1 MESSYAFAL
10 FLHLLAVFALVGGIA
25 VMGFAEQKL
34 AMAESLDEFRG
45 WVMLDKRIGP
55 FQGISA
61 LVILLSGMY
70 MAHAHWGDRSPWVM
84 AALVGLIAFGLTGP
98 LVVGRGIVGAL
109 RLAEA
114 AGSVTAE
121 ARHRLHAPG
130 LRWIVVARPPFLVWF
145 AYLMAA
151 KPGPTGVLWSTIGVV
166 ALTVVIGV
174 ARGNGAAPAPR
185 S

>member
-1 MESSYAFAL
+1 
-10 FLHLLAVFALVGGIA
+10 VQGIA
-25 VMGFAEQKL
+25 
-34 AMAESLDEFRG
+34 
-45 WVMLDKRIGP
+45 
-55 FQGISA
+55 A
-61 LVILLSGMY
+61 LIILVSGMF

-114 AGSVTAE
+114 AGAVGPE
-121 ARHRLHAPG
+121 ARRRLHAPG
-130 LRWIVVARPPFLVWF
+130 LRWVAAARPPFLVWF

-151 KPGPTGVLWSTIGVV
+151 KPGPAGVLWSTAGAV

-174 ARGNGAAPAPR
+174 ARGNREASAPKN
-185 S
+185 